1 MLDSIQQ
8 LPDVYRGALLD
19 QFGVLHDGV
28 EPYPGAIEAVAN
40 WHARGMRLL
49 IISNSSRREYAPA
62 STTTP
67 PLRLSPTNQHVASHH
82 QAVFLL
88 QVPLGR

>member
-62 STTTP
+62 STTYAAFAPEPHQPARGQSP
-67 PLRLSPTNQHVASHH
+67 PGCVM
-82 QAVFLL
+82 L